1 MIALDNLQ
9 VSERQNAQKET
20 LLLINK
26 ADLISE
32 YQRKVWAEYFEQE
45 GIDFIFFSAV
55 EEQEKLEDDIEN
67 LKKEEDIEDHPEEKE
82 VNSSLFCRKETFL
95 DRSARK

>member
-32 YQRKVWAEYFEQE
+32 YQRKVWADYFEQE

-82 VNSSLFCRKETFL
+82 VNTLYCAEKKLF
-95 DRSARK
+95 